1 MKTIQTSLDGENLST
16 SSLELFQEINELSDK
31 LQTTELKT
39 SSGRERRRV
48 NSLIREKRKRLE
60 QILISQGIQS
70 LKDATK
76 LPYLNP
82 KNDL

>member
-1 MKTIQTSLDGENLST
+1 MKTMRTSIDEENLSP
-16 SSLELFQEINELSDK
+16 SLLELFQEINELSDK

-39 SSGRERRRV
+39 LSGRERRRV

-60 QILISQGIQS
+60 QILISQGIQN